1 MEVATVLST
10 NEDFLWQSCLS
21 ALETRLTKP
30 IFETWIKPMRVQ
42 RMTTDEIT
50 LTVQNAFAKDWAEN
64 RLKSTILGTLT
75 DIMGA
80 PMNVRFI
87 IEEGEV
93 QNSGHLAAASE
104 APVQAPAVSEEF
116 RHTGLT

>member
-30 IFETWIKPMRVQ
+30 IFETWIKPMRVS
-42 RMTTDEIT
+42 RMTPDEIT

-87 IEEGEV
+87 IDEGEI
-93 QNSGHLAAASE
+93 QNAGQPAPTTE
-104 APVQAPAVSEEF
+104 APAQAPAVPEEF
-116 RHTGLT
+116 